1 MDHDFFE
8 NELDKDT
15 KLLISKM
22 EKELESKDKEIN
34 DLKNELDYLKRNYLI
49 KIERYLGN
57 IGKKSSKEILKKV
70 NTIAY

>member
-8 NELDKDT
+8 NELDEDT

-34 DLKNELDYLKRNYLI
+34 DLKNELDYLKRQLLNKNR
-49 KIERYLGN
+49 KIFG
-57 IGKKSSKEILKKV
+57 
-70 NTIAY
+70 